1 MDTATLVIVEWED
14 SRQPS
19 GEWKRLLQFKPE
31 GICECVSVGFL
42 LYDGEDYKT
51 IAPNMADI
59 SSDENMQAS
68 GLIHIPTACITKIS
82 PLEEITSSLSTSHP
96 TRASGTEQRPPR
108 S

>member
-19 GEWKRLLQFKPE
+19 GAWKRLSEFKPD
-31 GICECVSVGFL
+31 GICQCVSVGFL
-42 LYDGEDYKT
+42 IYDGEDYKT
-51 IAPNMADI
+51 VAPNMADI

-68 GLIHIPTACITKIS
+68 GLIHIPTTCVTKIS
-82 PLEEITSSLSTSHP
+82 PLKEITSSSTSS
-96 TRASGTEQRPPR
+96 RASDLKQSQPH